1 MKEGIRLPKAIEEQ
15 YIETIPVERQ
25 AFFWV
30 GLYYYLARAAF
41 EKPQGEAVIRE
52 ATRQYGRER
61 SRRRRNI
68 VLTKGLEP
76 NLLNLFHNGD
86 LNGDER
92 FVSDPER
99 SSLTEE
105 LRKHIVT
112 RCPDAEMWKEL
123 GDEETHIGQTYCEEV
138 HHTLYGCFDGG
149 VQVNLC
155 ETITHGDPICRFY
168 IYCRK
173 ANQHPQED
181 PPYVPQ
187 SWEDTGTDG
196 VKCNF
201 TMFSLFYTHLAKQV
215 SEKLGMDTL
224 RKGITDFA
232 AQRGRRLRE
241 LDRRAGRAVGIRSLL
256 DHGDLFLD
264 PRFNLIREDIP
275 DGIRLRVRRCV
286 FAEVQKC
293 HEASALGSLYC
304 SILYKELIRQY
315 DPRIHIE
322 VSSSLC
328 SGNRECVLT
337 FTEGGRGHV

>member
-1 MKEGIRLPKAIEEQ
+1 MKEGIGLPKAIEKQ

-68 VLTKGLEP
+68 VLAKGLEP

-123 GDEETHIGQTYCEEV
+123 GDEETH
-138 HHTLYGCFDGG
+138 G
-149 VQVNLC
+149 V
-155 ETITHGDPICRFY
+155 G
-168 IYCRK
+168 K
-173 ANQHPQED
+173 
-181 PPYVPQ
+181 
-187 SWEDTGTDG
+187 
-196 VKCNF
+196 
-201 TMFSLFYTHLAKQV
+201 
-215 SEKLGMDTL
+215 
-224 RKGITDFA
+224 
-232 AQRGRRLRE
+232 
-241 LDRRAGRAVGIRSLL
+241 AVGEEKS
-256 DHGDLFLD
+256 GK
-264 PRFNLIREDIP
+264 
-275 DGIRLRVRRCV
+275 RLAVDK
-286 FAEVQKC
+286 Q
-293 HEASALGSLYC
+293 AS
-304 SILYKELIRQY
+304 
-315 DPRIHIE
+315 
-322 VSSSLC
+322 
-328 SGNRECVLT
+328 
-337 FTEGGRGHV
+337 